1 MDFEDFKK
9 IVIESI
15 DDAKTPVDLVQI
27 IVNKVYEKGIE
38 DGKESE

>member
-1 MDFEDFKK
+1 MDFEEFKK